1 MWSSNFQLLPVIYF
15 EYVDLCFPVV
25 IFFGSLSLACAEGG
39 PDGSHPQNT
48 ARCAT
53 RRWMSLTQPCHRS
66 HIYIY
71 IPIFRSHIVI
81 PKFPIYSHI
90 LDTNSIHAEH
100 GWSVRLKKTMGK
112 MTIVCPGVTWES
124 NSFPDPIIQDVLHV
138 ISMDDRMIGWSDEGF
153 TICDDHPLWFQYA
166 KSNGPLVVP
175 LIFQNRK
182 DPKTFPTFYCRI
194 LSIFVHHIS
203 TSNHLPA
210 PGKGTSSSAL
220 ALGDGAWRSER
231 SV

>member
-1 MWSSNFQLLPVIYF
+1 MIFKLSATSRYLFWVRWFVFSCGYIFWKPVISM
-15 EYVDLCFPVV
+15 CRRGARWISPPKHRKM
-25 IFFGSLSLACAEGG
+25 C
-39 PDGSHPQNT
+39 NT
-48 ARCAT
+48 
-53 RRWMSLTQPCHRS
+53 SLTQPCHRS

-71 IPIFRSHIVI
+71 SHIQI
-81 PKFPIYSHI
+81 PYNYSQISHIFPYFGYQFHPRRAWLECATKKNHGQNDHPVSWGDLGKATAFPIPS
-90 LDTNSIHAEH
+90 S
-100 GWSVRLKKTMGK
+100 K
-112 MTIVCPGVTWES
+112 MFYMW
-124 NSFPDPIIQDVLHV
+124 FQW
-138 ISMDDRMIGWSDEGF
+138 MIGWSDEGF

-175 LIFQNRK
+175 LIFQNLK